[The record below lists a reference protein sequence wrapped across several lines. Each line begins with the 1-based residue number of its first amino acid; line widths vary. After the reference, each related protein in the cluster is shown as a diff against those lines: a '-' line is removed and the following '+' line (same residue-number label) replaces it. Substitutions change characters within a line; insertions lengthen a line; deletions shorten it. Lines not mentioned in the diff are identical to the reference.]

1 MKNSNKAL
9 FFTGDKI
16 ATFKDLLLMIA
27 VGFTIVFYF
36 VIADWIGNI
45 STPVN
50 KILYNVLFS
59 VGITIILYTIF
70 RIMFKL
76 LNIYLPWNESIIK
89 RLLVEIPAI
98 FVISISVM
106 WIYSGL
112 WDFCTS
118 SLGMSLFSNITISVI
133 VSILLNT
140 IFESVQL
147 FRLYKESLLHSE
159 ILKRQ
164 NIESHFETLKN
175 QVAPHFLFNSL
186 NTLIAL
192 IDDNTIKAKEFVEHL
207 AAYYRYALQVT
218 NEDTVSIATE
228 LKLVENY
235 LFLLKCRFDENLQ
248 VKIMIDETLK
258 NKSIIPLSVQ
268 LLIENAVKHNVISTS
283 KPLKIEI
290 YNENNYLIIR
300 NNLQKKDALEA
311 SNKIGLN
318 NINSRFEII
327 KNKSIII
334 EETNN
339 YFTVKLPI

>member
-1 MKNSNKAL
+1 MKSSNKAL
-9 FFTGDKI
+9 FFAGDKI
-16 ATFKDLLLMIA
+16 ATFKDLLLMTG
-27 VGFTIVFYF
+27 VGLTIVFYF
-36 VIADWIGNI
+36 VLADWIGNI
-45 STPVN
+45 NTPAN
-50 KILYNVLFS
+50 IIIYNVLFS

-70 RIMFKL
+70 TIFIKF
-76 LNIYLPWNESIIK
+76 LNIYFPWNRSIFK
-89 RLLVEIPAI
+89 RLLIEIPSI

-106 WIYSGL
+106 WLYTMF
-112 WDFCTS
+112 WDVCTMPH
-118 SLGMSLFSNITISVI
+118 GMALFQNITIAVL

-192 IDDNTIKAKEFVEHL
+192 IDDNTVKAKEFVEHL

-218 NEDTVSIATE
+218 NEDKVSIATE
-228 LKLVENY
+228 IKLVENY
-235 LFLLKCRFDENLQ
+235 VFLLKCRFDENLG
-248 VKIMIDETLK
+248 VKININETIS
-258 NKSIIPLSVQ
+258 NKTIIPLSIQ
-268 LLIENAVKHNVISTS
+268 LLIENAVKHNVISKS

-290 YNENNYLIIR
+290 YSEDNYLIIR

-318 NINSRFEII
+318 NINSRFEIVF
-327 KNKSIII
+327 NKSIII
-334 EETNN
+334 EESNN